1 MESAE
6 QRAKRLSGLYYN
18 MGLDRAQIRDLSG
31 AVDKLQARLWFDKSN
46 TPARNLLGLVYFETG
61 EVVAALS
68 EWIISQNLDPENNPA
83 SDFIGQVRADQGRL
97 QTIGQSIR
105 GYNEALASCREGNED
120 IAAIRLRRV
129 LNQNTHLIKA
139 YHLLALIEI
148 RQGKLAHARR
158 ILRRAARID
167 RTNPTTLRYLQEISV
182 QSGKTG
188 ETGEGWQDE
197 NTERTLQ
204 KISFRQSSLYAPV
217 LNLLLGLTIGL
228 LAGLFLIAPA
238 ARQSINRKADERI
251 IEYTETMAAQE
262 VRISTLTNEVD
273 EARTEAANTKKEL
286 EDAINTPQTYQNL
299 IRAMKAYQEQN
310 YAAAGDALQ
319 EVNRELLTYEAKQFY
334 DSAANDIRQAAYQA
348 YASDGDVYFYQED
361 YRKAL
366 ESYKKAYA
374 LDSSD
379 YNLGFMIANT
389 YENLNDTDSAMEQY
403 RELLQK
409 FPDSEYAEYMV
420 NRIQALGGD
429 ITEYQMRQAGTDE
442 TGDQYTDGY
451 TDEYTDGY
459 TEGYEENTGGYTDG
473 YTEENTDGYTEENT
487 DGYLEG

>member
-6 QRAKRLSGLYYN
+6 QRARRLSGLYYN
-18 MGLDRAQIRDLSG
+18 MGLDRARIRDLSG
-31 AVDKLQARLWFDKSN
+31 AVDKLQASLWFDKSN
-46 TPARNLLGLVYFETG
+46 TAARNLLGLVYFETG
-61 EVVAALS
+61 EAVAALS

-105 GYNEALASCREGNED
+105 GYNEALAACREGNED

-148 RQGKLAHARR
+148 RQGKRTHARR

-167 RTNPTTLRYLQEISV
+167 RTNPTTLRYLQEISG
-182 QSGKTG
+182 QTGKPG
-188 ETGEGWQDE
+188 EAGESWQEE
-197 NTERTLQ
+197 NTEHSLQ
-204 KISFRQSSLYAPV
+204 RISFRQSSLYAPV
-217 LNLLLGLTIGL
+217 LNLLLGLSIGL

-238 ARQSINRKADERI
+238 VRQSINRKADERI

-262 VRISTLTNEVD
+262 VRISTLTSEL
-273 EARTEAANTKKEL
+273 EAAQTEAADTQKEL
-286 EDAINTPQTYQNL
+286 DDAISTPETYQSL
-299 IRAMKAYQEQN
+299 IRAMKAYQDQD

-319 EVNRELLTYEAKQFY
+319 EVDRELLTYDAKQFY
-334 DSAANDIRQAAYQA
+334 DSAANDIRSAAYDA
-348 YASDGDVYFYQED
+348 YVSEGDAYFYSED

-366 ESYKKAYA
+366 ESYQKAYA
-374 LDSSD
+374 IDSSD
-379 YNLGFMIANT
+379 YNLGFMLANT

-403 RELLQK
+403 RDLLRK

-429 ITEYQMRQAGTDE
+429 ISEFLNPQPEGTEEMTDP
-442 TGDQYTDGY
+442 YA
-451 TDEYTDGY
+451 
-459 TEGYEENTGGYTDG
+459 EGYV
-473 YTEENTDGYTEENT
+473 
-487 DGYLEG
+487 EG